1 MRYQRLFQEE
11 ALKITDIPNFC
22 LWVDTK
28 LVEGNHINYT
38 LYNPDVFLKDK
49 EAMRIIKTNI
59 KKNDKAA
66 FEEVFKMYFFESI
79 YGMIQIGHEPKIV
92 PELAYK
98 IDFSAAKP
106 GSKAGVLLY
115 DIAMSWAS
123 KKEKGL
129 VPDRDSVSPFAQKVW
144 NYYFTK
150 RNDVKHIPLDDF
162 KKPVTKNKK
171 DDGKLYTK
179 KNIPKEFADKGYDHR
194 SFINQIY
201 MMKKPLNYSNLMKNH
216 NSFLMN
222 LYTELK
228 KGIDEKTLK
237 INIMESIRLGMA
249 IGQAEFFN
257 SIYDYD
263 NN

>member
-38 LYNPDVFLKDK
+38 LYNPDVILKDK
-49 EAMRIIKTNI
+49 EGMTILKKAI
-59 KKNDKAA
+59 KKNSKSE

-79 YGMIQIGHEPKIV
+79 SGMIQIGHEAKIV
-92 PELAYK
+92 PDLAYK

-115 DIAMSWAS
+115 DIAMSYVS
-123 KKEKGL
+123 KKGKGL
-129 VPDRDSVSPFAQKVW
+129 IPDRFSVSSFAQKVW

-150 RNDVKHIPLDDF
+150 RTDVKHIPIDDM
-162 KKPVTKNKK
+162 KSPVTKDKK

-179 KNIPKEFADKGYDHR
+179 KNIPKEFVDKGYDHR

-201 MMKKPLNYSNLMKNH
+201 IMKKPLNYSNLMKNH
-216 NSFLMN
+216 NSFLLN

-228 KGIDEKTLK
+228 KGIDEKNLQV
-237 INIMESIRLGMA
+237 NIMESIRLSMGMA
-249 IGQAEFFN
+249 QGEFFN